1 MNIQSLFEGLSQQ
14 WARERAATQL
24 TLGKLIAELEKMP
37 TDTSLPYLMDPHSYR
52 GYYEDLA
59 FELWPGTTTAGEL
72 LAICN
77 YADGRRFSGYK
88 GGEFKM
94 HCDTPLWVA
103 DYGCCGEKL
112 ISISA
117 SEGIT
122 TQPDED

>member
-1 MNIQSLFEGLSQQ
+1 MNIQSLFDGLSQQ

-24 TLGKLIAELEKMP
+24 TLGKLIVELEKMP
-37 TDTSLPYLMDPHSYR
+37 TETTLPNLADPHSYR

-59 FELWPGTTTAGEL
+59 FELWDGTTTAGEL
-72 LAICN
+72 LDVCKDAM
-77 YADGRRFSGYK
+77 YQRFTGYK
-88 GGEFKM
+88 GGEFTM
-94 HCDTPLWVA
+94 HNDTPLWVA

-112 ISISA
+112 ITISA